1 MALEQVTSKEQI
13 QDLISWT
20 VPFKIKT
27 ISLFS
32 LLFHDKK
39 KKKNLY
45 LINHNH

>member
-1 MALEQVTSKEQI
+1 VALEQVTSKEQI

-27 ISLFS
+27 ISL
-32 LLFHDKK
+32 LFHDKK